1 MSITSS
7 LSDNGEVLTI
17 SIEGRF
23 DASSLEHFRRSFENV
38 ASDKLMRYEVDLAET
53 VHLDSSALGMLLVLR
68 DHAGGDKADITIK
81 NCSAEVKKIFAIS
94 SFEQLFTIQ

>member
-23 DASSLEHFRRSFENV
+23 DASSLEDFRRSFEDIS
-38 ASDKLMRYEVDLAET
+38 SDNLKSYCVDLT
-53 VHLDSSALGMLLVLR
+53 DTIHLDSSALGMLLVLR
-68 DHAGGDKADITIK
+68 DHAGGDQADITID
-81 NCSAEVKKIFAIS
+81 NCSPEVKKIFAIS
-94 SFEQLFTIQ
+94 SFEQLFKIK

>member
-23 DASSLEHFRRSFENV
+23 DASSLEQFRRSFENV
-38 ASDKLMRYEVDLAET
+38 DAGEVKRYLVDLAET

-68 DHAGGDKADITIK
+68 DHAGGDKADISIV
-81 NCSAEVKKIFAIS
+81 NCSPEVKKIFAIS